1 MTDTATK
8 TAIVERGVKAQ
19 ALGDK
24 YLAAA
29 LKQAN
34 AYAKVV
40 EDAVKNG
47 FFTDA
52 LEAKRMLAQ
61 ARTVAGQIAAAAE
74 SLAELHQSGTQ
85 LAIDNEVDL
94 GSVSTVGGVP
104 FVKRTG
110 GVVVFGGGGR

>member
-1 MTDTATK
+1 MTDTAAK
-8 TAIVERGVKAQ
+8 AAIVERGVKAQ

-24 YLAAA
+24 YLASAW
-29 LKQAN
+29 KQAN

-61 ARTVAGQIAAAAE
+61 ARTVAGQIAGAAE
-74 SLAELHQSGTQ
+74 TLAELHQSGTH

-104 FVKRTG
+104 FVRREG
-110 GVVVFGGGGR
+110 GVVVLGGGGR

>member
-19 ALGDK
+19 ALADK
-24 YLAAA
+24 YLASAY
-29 LKQAN
+29 KQAN
-34 AYAKVV
+34 AYAKVI

-61 ARTVAGQIAAAAE
+61 SRTVAGKVAEAAE
-74 SLAELHQSGTQ
+74 LLAVLHLSGTQ

-94 GSVSTVGGVP
+94 GTVSSVGGVP

-110 GVVVFGGGGR
+110 GIVVMGGGR